1 MEIPIMKQF
10 NMFKQANEQNISGLR
25 YVQNYITVEE
35 ESALIDI
42 IDKQEWRTDLKRRVQ
57 H

>member
-1 MEIPIMKQF
+1 MKQF

-42 IDKQEWRTDLKRRVQ
+42 IDKQEWRTDLKRRV
-57 H
+57 HH